1 MVADHRSFPDG
12 LTEGS
17 RIAFLLLF
25 FICATKAR
33 QTPARLGERAY
44 EIGVCSLPLKNDC
57 QRMNW
62 ELNLRML
69 CEIPALVLCP
79 KPASS
84 LHDWS
89 SSGLQFCEGFLSSQP
104 QRPAREDSPKCDRTA
119 RFYSGQP
126 SFKLDIRSDR
136 ASESGT
142 GKRTFECSLSEFSHW
157 TFEKSPKNCQNS
169 PFWPLL
175 RTYFDI

>member
-1 MVADHRSFPDG
+1 MRPPSRNICFSIVTQPNTEITSTTSSERASLKSRGRRSSFIPRR
-12 LTEGS
+12 TEGS

-62 ELNLRML
+62 ELNFRML
-69 CEIPALVLCP
+69 CEIPALCP

-89 SSGLQFCEGFLSSQP
+89 SSGLQFCEGFLSSH
-104 QRPAREDSPKCDRTA
+104 RPEKTAPTVHVDLFIDIASKSNYAVLARRT
-119 RFYSGQP
+119 R
-126 SFKLDIRSDR
+126 L
-136 ASESGT
+136 
-142 GKRTFECSLSEFSHW
+142 
-157 TFEKSPKNCQNS
+157 
-169 PFWPLL
+169 
-175 RTYFDI
+175 